1 VLCVVSGRFELAQ
14 KFLCLAMIAVE
25 IKCEQQPME
34 FEMNKENK
42 QNIVPEGQNT
52 PQKAFRVGPVKAT
65 VWKNI
70 GQNDK
75 GSVEYLSV
83 SFERSYL
90 DAKTNT
96 WKYTASLRA
105 NDLPKA
111 VLALNKAYEYIV
123 FSSKQESALEGN

>member
-1 VLCVVSGRFELAQ
+1 
-14 KFLCLAMIAVE
+14 MIAVE

-34 FEMNKENK
+34 YEMNKENK
-42 QNIVPEGQNT
+42 QNIVPAGQNM

-83 SFERSYL
+83 SFERRYMDSQ
-90 DAKTNT
+90 TNS
-96 WKYTASLRA
+96 WKSTHSLRA

-123 FSSKQESALEGN
+123 FSSKQEAALEEN